1 MSIRRVRNLAVAVV
15 AGCLL
20 AAGPGAS
27 AGAATGAVEAAAT
40 ATLKATPHANLR
52 DGQTVTVDGRGYP
65 ANVTTDLVQCEQGV
79 GCDFGT
85 LQLQG
90 TGADGNYT
98 TSFVVRRII
107 TLDSRA
113 VDCVA
118 KQDCVLVSLDI
129 TDTTSGIG
137 AQTAITFDP
146 NAPFKP
152 PLHFRVMPAKTGHVV
167 VDKGVARVTG
177 TVACNQ
183 AVTIQAD
190 MVLTQVYGRSIFRSE
205 TFFEI
210 PCRHGGTWAA
220 VFRPVNGLFAAG
232 AAKLHID
239 AFGFA
244 PTSSYERSQSHAITL
259 VPRAS

>member
-1 MSIRRVRNLAVAVV
+1 MSIRSVRGVVV
-15 AGCLL
+15 AIVAACVV
-20 AAGPGAS
+20 AAGPAAV
-27 AGAATGAVEAAAT
+27 AGAATGSPGT
-40 ATLKATPHANLR
+40 ATLEATPHSNLR
-52 DGQTVTVDGRGYP
+52 DGQMVTVEGSGYP

-85 LQLQG
+85 LFLQD
-90 TGADGNYT
+90 TDADGNYT
-98 TSFVVRRII
+98 TTFPVRRILSLGSG
-107 TLDSRA
+107 T
-113 VDCVA
+113 VDCA
-118 KQDCVLVSLDI
+118 TKQDCVLVSLDI
-129 TDTTSGIG
+129 TDISDGIG

-152 PLHFRVMPAKTGHVV
+152 PVHFRVMPDPTGHVT

-190 MVLTQVYGRSIFRSE
+190 IVLTQVYGRSIFRSE
-205 TFFEI
+205 TFVEI
-210 PCRHGGTWAA
+210 ACQHGGKWAA
-220 VFRPVNGLFAAG
+220 VFRPVNGLFDTG
-232 AAKLHID
+232 AAKLHVD

-244 PTSSYERSQSHAITL
+244 ATSTYEQSQSHAITL

>member
-1 MSIRRVRNLAVAVV
+1 MSIRRVRNLAVAVL
-15 AGCLL
+15 AGCVI
-20 AAGPGAS
+20 AAGS
-27 AGAATGAVEAAAT
+27 AGAAGAAT
-40 ATLKATPHANLR
+40 ATAAIKATPHANLR
-52 DGQTVTVDGRGYP
+52 DGQAVTVDGTGYP

-79 GCDFGT
+79 GCDFSS

-90 TGADGNYT
+90 TDADGNYT
-98 TSFVVRRII
+98 TTIAVRRIL
-107 TLDSRA
+107 TLGEVT
-113 VDCVA
+113 VDCA
-118 KQDCVLVSLDI
+118 TKQDCVLVSLDI
-129 TDTTSGIG
+129 SDTTSGIG
-137 AQTAITFDP
+137 AQTSITFDP

-152 PLHFRVMPAKTGHVV
+152 PLHFRVMPAKTGHVDLT

-177 TVACNQ
+177 TVSCNQ

-210 PCRHGGTWAA
+210 PCQHGGKWAA

-239 AFGFA
+239 GFGFA
-244 PTSSYERSQSHAITL
+244 TSSSYDQSQSHAISL